1 MRRRE
6 FIAGLGGALI
16 WPMATHAQQPG
27 VPVVGFLRSAPS
39 EPSRHLVTAFRRGLT
54 EAGFIEG
61 QNVAIEYRWADNRL
75 DQLPSLAA
83 DLVRRQVAVI
93 ISNGLAMQAVKATT
107 ATIPIVFVSE
117 HDPVRSG
124 LVASLSRP
132 GGNVTGV
139 TFSVDGPLDEKHL
152 ELLDELAPKAATI
165 AVLFDPNALD
175 SEGTLRNVEAAG
187 RALGRQTMVV
197 TVASERD
204 FDGAFARIVREGAG
218 ALLVTESP
226 FFTSRRQV
234 LVELAARHAIPASY
248 YLRDYVEAGGLMS
261 YGASISGSYRQAGL
275 YVGRILKGANPAD
288 LPVLRATKFE
298 LIINLK
304 AAKALGLAIP
314 STLLARADEVIE

>member
-1 MRRRE
+1 MRRRA
-6 FIAGLGGALI
+6 FIAGLGSALI
-16 WPMATHAQQPG
+16 GPMATHGQQPV
-27 VPVVGFLRSAPS
+27 VPVVGFLRSTPS
-39 EPSRHLVTAFRRGLT
+39 ASSSHLVTAFRNGLT
-54 EAGFIEG
+54 EAGFVEG

-93 ISNGLAMQAVKATT
+93 IGNGLAMQVVKAAT

-175 SEGTLRNVEAAG
+175 SEGTLRNVGAAS

-197 TVASERD
+197 TVASEHN
-204 FDGAFARIVREGAG
+204 FDDAFARLDREGAG
-218 ALLVTESP
+218 ALLVTGSP
-226 FFTSRRQV
+226 LFTSRRQV
-234 LVELAARHAIPASY
+234 LVELAARYAIPASY

-304 AAKALGLAIP
+304 TAKALGLAIP
-314 STLLARADEVIE
+314 STLLARADEIIE